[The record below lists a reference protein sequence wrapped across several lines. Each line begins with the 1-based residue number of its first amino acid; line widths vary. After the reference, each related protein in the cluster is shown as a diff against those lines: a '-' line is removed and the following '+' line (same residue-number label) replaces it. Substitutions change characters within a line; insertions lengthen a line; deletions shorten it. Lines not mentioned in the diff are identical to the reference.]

1 MLHEGEF
8 MTHQTQDI
16 TFRQLFLWNFM
27 ECITGRH
34 ISFSAKHSELL
45 LGLPYL
51 GANLELMALLKGV
64 DPCFC
69 LSVCWLKPISFFMS
83 QDSTTSVLYAQGTS
97 WWLVDPLDNMHN
109 WRETFILNT

>member
-16 TFRQLFLWNFM
+16 TFRQLFSWNFM

-34 ISFSAKHSELL
+34 ISFSAKHGELL
-45 LGLPYL
+45 LGPPYM

-64 DPCFC
+64 DPCFVSLFVG
-69 LSVCWLKPISFFMS
+69 LSPFIFMS
-83 QDSTTSVLYAQGTS
+83 QDSTTCVLYAQGTS
-97 WWLVDPLDNMHN
+97 WWLVDPLVNMHN